1 MVRAACGFAA
11 NQAAVGDANTIVG
24 DKMVG
29 AAAGKQV
36 DSDGWPVDDSWHEI
50 VLRSSA
56 QCLPMIKFDKALRQ
70 HQEGKECVR
79 FMKKSLQKILDRL
92 FNKGLQRSDFRSA
105 TLINK
110 PPKFPSARAPN
121 PPGVPLPP
129 PPRNPFI
136 PPTFAPPPAMFPS
149 VPAGAPPPGL
159 SAAIQSAL
167 GALGGGGGLAHP
179 GLSAA
184 LAGAPPAAIQSALGA
199 TSAFL
204 GGGAAPI
211 PSSIAVPNFGGAATV
226 PNPSVPTRGRTKQT
240 ARGGP
245 RKLLAT
251 KVARASGRSGANA
264 YTNPSSTI
272 QTLTFK
278 APRSLSAGVPSN
290 ALIAPP
296 ASFNKKDMCVICHD
310 PFKRSSRCVALNAC
324 SHIFHKECVE
334 LAFKSKPQCPVCR
347 VPVGEPQGKCPSG
360 TMAVSNSAARCSG
373 YHEDSILISYNI
385 PSGTQMSYHDNPGRR
400 HGGKIATAYLPNN
413 ADGQALL
420 KRLKYSFLHGLSFAV
435 GTSMTTGMADQ
446 CTW

>member
-1 MVRAACGFAA
+1 MVRAAYSLSNPAA
-11 NQAAVGDANTIVG
+11 IGDANTIIG
-24 DKMVG
+24 DKMTG
-29 AAAGKQV
+29 TYGGKPV
-36 DSDGWPVDDSWHEI
+36 DSDGWPLDDGWHEI

-56 QCLPMIKFDKALRQ
+56 QCLPMIKFDRALGQ
-70 HQEGKECVR
+70 NNEGKECIGHIQ
-79 FMKKSLQKILDRL
+79 KSLQKILDRL
-92 FNKGLQRSDFRSA
+92 FNKGLQRSDFLKA
-105 TLINK
+105 PLIIK
-110 PPKFPSARAPN
+110 PRTAPRAHAPN
-121 PPGVPLPP
+121 PLPGVPPP
-129 PPRNPFI
+129 PPSNPFN

-159 SAAIQSAL
+159 SALQWAQQI
-167 GALGGGGGLAHP
+167 
-179 GLSAA
+179 LS
-184 LAGAPPAAIQSALGA
+184 GR
-199 TSAFL
+199 
-204 GGGAAPI
+204 AAPTM
-211 PSSIAVPNFGGAATV
+211 PPPMAVPNFGGATMPMPPPVAV
-226 PNPSVPTRGRTKQT
+226 PNFGGATMPMPPPPAPRTGRTKQT
-240 ARGGP
+240 ARKSTGGKAP
-245 RKLLAT
+245 RKQLAT
-251 KVARASGRSGANA
+251 KAARASGRSGANA
-264 YTNPSSTI
+264 YTNSSSTT

-278 APRSLSAGVPSN
+278 APRSPSVGVPSN
-290 ALIAPP
+290 ALIAPDP

-360 TMAVSNSAARCSG
+360 TMAVSISAARCSG

-400 HGGKIATAYLPNN
+400 HGGKIAMAYLPNN